1 MATVLVVDDDPDIRS
16 FVSLALGMNGYDVRE
31 ACNGSAALAAL
42 NNWRPDAILLDLN
55 MPIMDGW
62 AFCREQLR
70 RPALAS
76 IPIALMTAGW
86 RPGGRAQPFNTVS
99 VLEKPFELS
108 SLLSTVDDA
117 VRTRHH
123 AADR

>member
-16 FVSLALGMNGYDVRE
+16 FASLALGMNGYEVRE
-31 ACNGSAALAAL
+31 ACNGREALAL
-42 NNWRPDAILLDLN
+42 LKKWRPDAILLDLN

-70 RPALAS
+70 RPELTS
-76 IPIALMTAGW
+76 IPIALMTAGRRLGA
-86 RPGGRAQPFNTVS
+86 RPQPFNTVS
-99 VLEKPFELS
+99 MLEKPFELS

-117 VRTRHH
+117 VRAHRH
-123 AADR
+123 AT